1 MFWRR
6 KPPTVVH
13 QSPSETVIHLGE
25 TEVPRYPPFM
35 KGLPVVGID
44 RLLASQQELID
55 RIADSAMATPQ
66 QFHDHYLAAIGRFAG
81 FAHLLPASQS
91 HHHRGA
97 GGLLR
102 HALEVG
108 LWALQSADRVL
119 MNTSISAHQR
129 RDMEPRWQLAVF
141 LAGLCHDAGKP
152 ATDLV
157 VTDKERNSTWQP
169 IREDLHAWANRERIT
184 AYFLEWREGR
194 GKHHTALSSL
204 IADWVIGGATLT
216 WIAEIDT
223 DLVVWLMESLAN
235 NPGPTNPIHDLVRKA
250 DQTSVERDMRSFG
263 VAMAGYE
270 LGVPVERHLAD
281 IMKRFVREGVWLVNV
296 PGARLWHMDG
306 HLYLVWPAGGE
317 ELARQVREDGI
328 PGIPRTPD
336 GLLDM
341 LVERGMASLPAA
353 SDSDSPN
360 QDFWQ
365 IAPAI
370 LAEKIP
376 DIKLRAIRLINDG
389 LVSTIPLPSVAGC
402 LVGDE
407 ENTAK
412 QVEIVARSDEAVAA
426 VMDGNL
432 NDNADASTSPPE
444 MQEQASITPEHRQP
458 ELALDGA
465 VGEALKALAQDV
477 SSQDKQW
484 GRHVLVDTQGV
495 VWLRWPEAF
504 AGYGLAPK
512 QILEQL
518 VAREW
523 LLTDPLTPL
532 KKTVPKSFVDAMGN
546 AIGLIPELGRKFID
560 LSGGPPTAT
569 TDENDKGE
577 SGASAGQDEPS
588 VEDPA
593 SRTTKPKRIDVA
605 VASLDEVLVL
615 LRSRGMVPEEDGYC
629 RVPKK
634 DVIAWLKEK
643 GFKANYRL
651 LWQWAQE
658 QGDVFV
664 LVEDAV
670 KFRP

>member
-6 KPPTVVH
+6 KQPATAPRTIIE
-13 QSPSETVIHLGE
+13 PINAWDE

-55 RIADSAMATPQ
+55 RIADSAMATPPL
-66 QFHDHYLAAIGRFAG
+66 FRAHYLAATQRFAG

-119 MNTSISAHQR
+119 MNTAISPHQR
-129 RDMEPRWQLAVF
+129 REMEPRWQLAVF

-157 VTDKERNSTWQP
+157 VTDKERTSTWHP
-169 IREDLHAWANRERIT
+169 IREDLHAWATRESIS

-194 GKHHTALSSL
+194 GKQHTALSSL
-204 IADWVIGGATLT
+204 IADRIIGGATLS
-216 WIAEIDT
+216 WIAENDT
-223 DLVVWLMESLAN
+223 EVVVWLMESLAN

-317 ELARQVREDGI
+317 ELARQVREEGI

-341 LVERGMASLPAA
+341 LIERGMASLPGG
-353 SDSDSPN
+353 STSVSSNP
-360 QDFWQ
+360 DFWY

-370 LAEKIP
+370 LTEKIP
-376 DIKLRAIRLINDG
+376 DIKLRAIRLLNDG
-389 LVSTIPLPSVAGC
+389 LVSTLPLPSVAGS
-402 LVGDE
+402 LVGE
-407 ENTAK
+407 GANTAH
-412 QVEIVARSDEAVAA
+412 QAEDIAGSDEAAA
-426 VMDGNL
+426 AMKHEQVTENIGAETASPVGQVL
-432 NDNADASTSPPE
+432 IAPENAL
-444 MQEQASITPEHRQP
+444 P
-458 ELALDGA
+458 ELELDGA

-484 GRHVLVDTQGV
+484 GRDVMIDAQGL

-504 AGYGLAPK
+504 TGYGLAPK

-523 LLTDPLTPL
+523 LLADPLTPL
-532 KKTVPKSFVDAMGN
+532 KKTAPKIFADATGN
-546 AIGLIPELGRKFID
+546 AIGLIPVLGRKFIS
-560 LSGGPPTAT
+560 LSGEPPTTMRASKSKN
-569 TDENDKGE
+569 EPEAAASLKE
-577 SGASAGQDEPS
+577 SSADDSASKS
-588 VEDPA
+588 
-593 SRTTKPKRIDVA
+593 SNPKRTDASVP
-605 VASLDEVLVL
+605 SLDEVLVL
-615 LRSRGMVPEEDGYC
+615 LRSRGVIPGDDGYC
-629 RVPKK
+629 RVTKK
-634 DVIAWLKEK
+634 EVIAWLKEK
-643 GFKANYRL
+643 GFKANYRH

-658 QGDVFV
+658 PGDVFV